1 MRVLALAGYDSFL
14 NTARLIAPYFERQ
27 RATVDFAL
35 VSARKKKQISD
46 GQVAEL
52 GFSNPIPV
60 VTIKG
65 LCQSREIKS
74 YDIVLS
80 CLEGMSTRHL
90 FHYLQDL
97 GSTRPLVICVYPGL
111 VLRYAFDGFSMR
123 APADFLW
130 LNCERDVEAYTAMC
144 ESFDQD
150 ASNARLFG
158 NASLLEKIERKS
170 DVAAEGP
177 VVFFEQAVIPRYYHE
192 RRFLAEQLCALARR
206 YPGKEFLIKA
216 RAAGKKAT
224 LHRTWHAIDHLFGEV
239 ASLDEGVPANIHL
252 TEERTPALLARASH
266 CLTISSTV
274 AIEALHAG
282 IDTTLIADFGAH
294 DDYGLQY
301 FYGSGL
307 LRSFEHI
314 DLDVPPRMN
323 KHWGEQFVLDPLLSI
338 KQLVS
343 EAMQIGR
350 DKRSIENVSSRQCEN
365 SDALREAFLQESP
378 DFYLSRSFK
387 RKRKILDIL
396 KSHSK
401 LRSIFAG

>member
-14 NTARLIAPYFERQ
+14 NTVRLIAPHFEMQ
-27 RATVDFAL
+27 GAFVDYAL

-46 GQVAEL
+46 RQVAEM
-52 GFSNPIPV
+52 GFGNAIPV

-65 LCQSREIKS
+65 LCQSDEIKS

-97 GSTRPLVICVYPGL
+97 GSARPLVICVYPGL

-123 APADFLW
+123 APADLLW
-130 LNCERDVEAYTAMC
+130 LNCEKDVEAYTTMC
-144 ESFDQD
+144 DSFGHDS
-150 ASNARLFG
+150 SNARLFG
-158 NASLLEKIERKS
+158 NASLFEKIER
-170 DVAAEGP
+170 DADAATAGP

-192 RRFLAEQLCALARR
+192 RKFLVEQLCALARR
-206 YPGKEFLIKA
+206 YPEKEFLIKA

-239 ASLDEGVPANIHL
+239 AKSDEGLPANIRL
-252 TEERTPALLARASH
+252 TEERTPVLLARASH

-282 IDTTLIADFGAH
+282 IATTLIADFGAH

-307 LRSFEHI
+307 LRSFEYI
-314 DLDVPPRMN
+314 DLEVPPRMD
-323 KHWGEQFVLDPLLSI
+323 KRWGEQFVLDPLLSI
-338 KQLVS
+338 RRLVS
-343 EAMQIGR
+343 EAMQTRLEKTSLANG
-350 DKRSIENVSSRQCEN
+350 SARQCEN
-365 SDALREAFLQESP
+365 SDALREALLQEGP
-378 DFYLSRSFK
+378 DFYLSRAFK
-387 RKRKILDIL
+387 RRRNILDVLKSYSNMRKILA
-396 KSHSK
+396 
-401 LRSIFAG
+401 R